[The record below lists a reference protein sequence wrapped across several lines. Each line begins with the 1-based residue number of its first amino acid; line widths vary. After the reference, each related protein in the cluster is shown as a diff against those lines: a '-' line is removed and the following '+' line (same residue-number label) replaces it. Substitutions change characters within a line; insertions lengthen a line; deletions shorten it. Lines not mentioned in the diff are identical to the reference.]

1 MDDWW
6 EDIDPGDLDTDFLT
20 NNPPSQTQGK
30 SEILPSTPSPI
41 SQSTT
46 TTTTQTSTPVLS
58 SLTKEFSLPLSVT
71 HSPVSSAN
79 NAIVINSFS
88 SAFKSPYYSTTANQS
103 SLMTSS
109 LSNSESSIV
118 IFADTREV
126 SGSQILSSLRIH
138 HGICI
143 HVYSLKHCSYLVS
156 SRMAVDRHSV
166 SDLSQ
171 QNSTQK
177 IIDRARSMCELY
189 ERCSVIVERDRVK
202 SKLQS
207 ANKTALSRNQ
217 LFLTNLAR
225 LCKSRIS
232 VLFSGSE
239 QNTIDILA
247 SLSKQEAK
255 RGHKITG
262 SLLQVD
268 TPLFKFICCI
278 PKISPTIGLNL
289 ATSLKNLN
297 QLYIS
302 TPVELKKV
310 CVCITKEQIDSIHK
324 ILTHRYK
331 SYALIQ

>member
-20 NNPPSQTQGK
+20 NNPPPLAQGK
-30 SEILPSTPSPI
+30 SEILPSTPSLA

-46 TTTTQTSTPVLS
+46 TTTCTSTPVLS
-58 SLTKEFSLPLSVT
+58 SLSKEPSLTVT
-71 HSPVSSAN
+71 HSPIPAPTN
-79 NAIVINSFS
+79 TIVIDSFS
-88 SAFKSPYYSTTANQS
+88 SSFRSPYYSTAANQS
-103 SLMTSS
+103 SLVTSF
-109 LSNSESSIV
+109 LNNSESSIV

-126 SGSQILSSLRIH
+126 SGSQILSSLRIKH
-138 HGICI
+138 SICI
-143 HVYSLKHCSYLVS
+143 HVHSLKHCSYLVS

-171 QNSTQK
+171 QSSTHK

-189 ERCSVIVERDRVK
+189 ERCSVIVERDRVR
-202 SKLQS
+202 SKLQAAS
-207 ANKTALSRNQ
+207 NTALARNQ

-239 QNTIDILA
+239 QNTIDILV

-278 PKISPTIGLNL
+278 PKMSPTIALSL
-289 ATSLKNLN
+289 ATSLQNLN
-297 QLYIS
+297 QLYTS
-302 TPVELKKV
+302 TPVELKEI
-310 CVCITKEQIDSIHK
+310 CVCITKEQIDSIHR